1 MRIIQDTREQEP
13 WDFSFYG
20 VDTVVRK
27 LDTGDYSVEGLE
39 DILCIERKKSTGE
52 IAINLGSKNA
62 TFVKELERMR
72 SFKAKYLI
80 FEFSIQTLLSFP
92 ALSGIPKSGLSKI
105 RMNAGYIVKL
115 LQKYEE
121 EYNIEIIYCNSK
133 AQANEVA
140 YDIMKENYERFQK

>member
-13 WDFSFYG
+13 WDFAFYG

-27 LDTGDYSVEGLE
+27 LDTGDYSVEGIE

-121 EYNIEIIYCNSK
+121 QYDIEIIYCNSK
-133 AQANEVA
+133 EQANEVA

>member
-20 VDTVVRK
+20 VDTIVRK

-62 TFVKELERMR
+62 TFIKELERMR

-133 AQANEVA
+133 EQANEVA
-140 YDIMKENYERFQK
+140 YDIMKENYEQFQK